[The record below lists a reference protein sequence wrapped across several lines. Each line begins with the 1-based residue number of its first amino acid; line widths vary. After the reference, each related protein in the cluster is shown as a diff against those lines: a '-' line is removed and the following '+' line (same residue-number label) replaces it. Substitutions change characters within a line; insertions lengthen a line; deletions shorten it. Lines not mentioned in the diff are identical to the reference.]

1 MPTFVAETTT
11 NGNMKKILT
20 IMAILLT
27 SFTGAKA
34 QNKELIDEL
43 NKRCF
48 WMPYAQ
54 CLGSDDRMESFL
66 MEMVNYS
73 NGLLQRTRETIE
85 EDHKR
90 ALAVLQVRKD
100 ICGKKKGKKAD
111 ALLAKYFNDVEQ
123 VNRAFDNAVQ
133 AERRYNIVTEAINY
147 RLAHPLVQSMPAGRL
162 LLFEYSTGNGFAGYK
177 FEVRL
182 SREQADGPGTLLV
195 DEKNFMRM
203 RPDELEVKASEPV
216 AVDDSVFVHVHDIV
230 EQGKLYEVGRYYQ
243 PDVDIMDASNWSMY
257 IKFEKGNID
266 SNGYAVGPDHSDT
279 LNQVLSYLNI
289 LYRKLSGQ
297 GETPEKGESEP

>member
-1 MPTFVAETTT
+1 MAVQKKMLTFVAETTT
-11 NGNMKKILT
+11 NGNMNKILT

-100 ICGKKKGKKAD
+100 ICGKK
-111 ALLAKYFNDVEQ
+111 
-123 VNRAFDNAVQ
+123 
-133 AERRYNIVTEAINY
+133 
-147 RLAHPLVQSMPAGRL
+147 
-162 LLFEYSTGNGFAGYK
+162 
-177 FEVRL
+177 
-182 SREQADGPGTLLV
+182 
-195 DEKNFMRM
+195 
-203 RPDELEVKASEPV
+203 
-216 AVDDSVFVHVHDIV
+216 
-230 EQGKLYEVGRYYQ
+230 
-243 PDVDIMDASNWSMY
+243 
-257 IKFEKGNID
+257 
-266 SNGYAVGPDHSDT
+266 
-279 LNQVLSYLNI
+279 
-289 LYRKLSGQ
+289 
-297 GETPEKGESEP
+297 